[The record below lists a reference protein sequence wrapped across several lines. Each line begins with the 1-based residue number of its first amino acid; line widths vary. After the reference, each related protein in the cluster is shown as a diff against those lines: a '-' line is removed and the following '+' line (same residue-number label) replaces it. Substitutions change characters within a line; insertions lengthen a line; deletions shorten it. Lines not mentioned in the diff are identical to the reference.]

1 MTGMFDR
8 KSTNPD
14 VVRNLKIKIYEKFK
28 LPEST
33 ILSIAELYCHEP
45 NCPPKETVITARDIN
60 GSVRNWRLAKSIND
74 INSEDIEKLYIS
86 KDL

>member
-1 MTGMFDR
+1 MAGMFER
-8 KSTNPD
+8 KNASPEVIRD
-14 VVRNLKIKIYEKFK
+14 LKNKITEKLN

-45 NCPPKETVITARDIN
+45 NCPPKETVITTRAMN
-60 GSVRNWRLAKSIND
+60 GSVESWRIAKSITD
-74 INSEDIEKLYIS
+74 INLDDLEILDES